1 MLPAEVAEKIAAGEV
16 VERPASVVK
25 ELVENSIDAGALRI
39 EVDLLDGGRRLVRVA
54 DDGCGMSRPDAE
66 LAFARHATSKLVPGR
81 ELESISTLGFRGEAL
96 PSIAAVSR
104 VELVTRRHGLDGVR
118 VVAEGGEIKEVAQ
131 CGAAHGTVVTVRDL
145 FASVPARLK
154 FMRSRAVEL
163 GHASELLT
171 RMALAYPKI
180 GFFLR
185 SDGRE
190 ILRYLPVGDFKERI
204 AQVFGKERARELK
217 RVCHARDGIAI
228 TGAVLGAGM
237 AFSTSRYLFTYVNRR
252 LVRDRLL
259 NHAILEGFATL
270 IPKGRQPGA
279 VIMVEIPP
287 QEVDVNVHPAKHEV
301 RFLNGHL
308 VHERVSEAVRNA
320 LAATW
325 ERAPSSGEGAVT
337 ESQSVC
343 EAKAEAGGW
352 LGLHFRREKYSLQS
366 SGEQPVFARATVE
379 NFSRLRF
386 IGQVFEGYLVCERPG
401 SLLLIDQHAAHER
414 VLFEK
419 LRQQYRRGTVERQ
432 SLLVAQTLDVG
443 EPGASILEHKR
454 EELLS
459 LGFEVE
465 FFGDETVILRAVPAL
480 LRSCDWK
487 ALLEDV
493 VATLG
498 QTGSA
503 GSIRESA
510 HALLA
515 TAACHSAIRVGQK
528 IGAEEAARLL
538 AELDRIDFSSN
549 CPHGRPVA
557 LELERGRVERWFGR

>member
-1 MLPAEVAEKIAAGEV
+1 VLPAEVAEKIAAGEV

-39 EVDLLDGGRRLVRVA
+39 EVELLDGGKRLVRVA

-66 LAFARHATSKLVPGR
+66 LAFARHATSKLLPGR

-96 PSIAAVSR
+96 PSIAAVSH
-104 VELVTRRHGLDGVR
+104 VELVTRRRGLDGVR
-118 VVAEGGEIKEVAQ
+118 VVVEGGEVKEAAQ
-131 CGAAHGTVVTVRDL
+131 CGAAPGTVVAVRDL

-171 RMALAYPKI
+171 RMALAYPQI

-190 ILRYLPVGDFKERI
+190 ILRYLPVADPEERI

-228 TGAVLGAGM
+228 TGAVLGAGIT
-237 AFSTSRYLFTYVNRR
+237 FSTSRYVFTYVNRR

-270 IPKGRQPGA
+270 IPKGRQPAA

-287 QEVDVNVHPAKHEV
+287 QQVDVNVHPAKHEV

-308 VHERVSEAVRNA
+308 VHELVSEAVRSA
-320 LAATW
+320 LAATR
-325 ERAPSSGEGAVT
+325 EKKPSFGDGAVA

-343 EAKAEAGGW
+343 EAKAEAGARFAPR
-352 LGLHFRREKYSLQS
+352 FRSVQYSLQS
-366 SGEQPVFARATVE
+366 SGEPPVLGRVTVE
-379 NFSRLRF
+379 GFSRLRF
-386 IGQVFEGYLVCERPG
+386 VGQVFDGYLVCERPG
-401 SLLLIDQHAAHER
+401 SLVLIDQHAAHER
-414 VLFEK
+414 VIFEK
-419 LRQQYRRGTVERQ
+419 LCEQYRRGAVERQ
-432 SLLVAQTLDVG
+432 SLLVAQTLEIG
-443 EPGASILEHKR
+443 EPGVAVLERKR
-454 EELLS
+454 EELSS

-465 FFGDETVILRAVPAL
+465 FFGGETVILRAVPAL
-480 LRSCDWK
+480 LRSCEWRG
-487 ALLEDV
+487 LLEDV
-493 VATLG
+493 AATLG
-498 QTGSA
+498 QSGSA
-503 GSIRESA
+503 GSMRESA
-510 HALLA
+510 QALLA

-538 AELDRIDFSSN
+538 AELDRIEFSSN